1 MKEIEIIEVPAS
13 EQDKFLIKFYQEE
26 LGKTYPKYY
35 IGFESDPTHKHSV
48 LFEDLKWIRKHFGVD
63 KNESSPITHESLNE
77 GRSNELARYQQ
88 CLDLNVP
95 LWAVYNYWNYDE
107 DRWMTLKEI
116 NETRE
121 GDKKLTK
128 KPNIPKLSEQGQEQ
142 FQNYI
147 DNGLL
152 VLCKLVD
159 I

>member
-13 EQDKFLIKFYQEE
+13 EQDKILINFYKEVKYQE
-26 LGKTYPKYY
+26 YPTYY
-35 IGFESDPTHKHSV
+35 IGFESNPAHKHSV
-48 LFEDLKWIRKHFGVD
+48 LFDDLKWIRKHYGVD
-63 KNESSPITHESLNE
+63 RNESSPITHESLNQ
-77 GRSNELARYQQ
+77 GRKNELARYQQ
-88 CLDLNVP
+88 CIDLDVP

-116 NETRE
+116 NADRT
-121 GDKKLTK
+121 GNDKLTK
-128 KPNIPKLSEQGQEQ
+128 KPKFPKLSESGHEQ